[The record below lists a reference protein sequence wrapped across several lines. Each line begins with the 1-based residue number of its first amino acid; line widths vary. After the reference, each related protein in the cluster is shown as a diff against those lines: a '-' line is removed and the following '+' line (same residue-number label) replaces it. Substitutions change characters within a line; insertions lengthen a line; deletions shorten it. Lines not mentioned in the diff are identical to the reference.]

1 MASIATLN
9 RKSRET
15 LAKCPEMEIKM
26 YRYNSE
32 HGSIRPTTGERLSF
46 SGMLVRLAETIA
58 VGLERRRQRLALARL
73 DDRMLRDIGL
83 TSADVEGEV
92 TKPFWK

>member
-1 MASIATLN
+1 M
-9 RKSRET
+9 ET
-15 LAKCPEMEIKM
+15 EM
-26 YRYNSE
+26 YRYKSE
-32 HGSIRPTTGERLSF
+32 HGSFRPSTGERLSF
-46 SGMLVRLAETIA
+46 TGMFVRLAETIA

-92 TKPFWK
+92 SKPFWK

>member
-1 MASIATLN
+1 M
-9 RKSRET
+9 ET
-15 LAKCPEMEIKM
+15 KM
-26 YRYNSE
+26 YGYKSE
-32 HGSIRPTTGERLSF
+32 RSGFRPSTGERLSN

-58 VGLERRRQRLALARL
+58 VGLERRRQRVALARL

-83 TSADVEGEV
+83 TSADVEGEL

>member
-1 MASIATLN
+1 
-9 RKSRET
+9 
-15 LAKCPEMEIKM
+15 
-26 YRYNSE
+26 
-32 HGSIRPTTGERLSF
+32 
-46 SGMLVRLAETIA
+46 MLVRLAETIA
-58 VGLERRRQRLALARL
+58 VGLERRRQRLALGRL

>member
-1 MASIATLN
+1 
-9 RKSRET
+9 
-15 LAKCPEMEIKM
+15 M

-32 HGSIRPTTGERLSF
+32 HSGFRSSTGERLSF
-46 SGMLVRLAETIA
+46 VGMFVRLAETIVVA
-58 VGLERRRQRLALARL
+58 LERRRQRLALARL

-92 TKPFWK
+92 SKPFWK

>member
-1 MASIATLN
+1 
-9 RKSRET
+9 
-15 LAKCPEMEIKM
+15 M
-26 YRYNSE
+26 YRYKSA
-32 HGSIRPTTGERLSF
+32 HSSFRSTTGERLSVN
-46 SGMLVRLAETIA
+46 GMLVRLAETIA

-73 DDRMLRDIGL
+73 DDRMLHDIGL

>member
-1 MASIATLN
+1 
-9 RKSRET
+9 
-15 LAKCPEMEIKM
+15 M

-32 HGSIRPTTGERLSF
+32 PRSSFRPTTGERLSF

-58 VGLERRRQRLALARL
+58 VGLERRRQRVALARL

-83 TSADVEGEV
+83 TTADVEGEV
-92 TKPFWK
+92 MKPFWK

>member
-1 MASIATLN
+1 M
-9 RKSRET
+9 
-15 LAKCPEMEIKM
+15 EMQM

-32 HGSIRPTTGERLSF
+32 RSGFRPTTGGRLSTF
-46 SGMLVRLAETIA
+46 GMLARLAETVA
-58 VGLERRRQRLALARL
+58 VGLERRRQRVALARL

-92 TKPFWK
+92 SKPFWK

>member
-1 MASIATLN
+1 
-9 RKSRET
+9 
-15 LAKCPEMEIKM
+15 M

-32 HGSIRPTTGERLSF
+32 HGSFRSTTGERLST

-58 VGLERRRQRLALARL
+58 VGLERRRQRLALGRL

>member
-1 MASIATLN
+1 
-9 RKSRET
+9 
-15 LAKCPEMEIKM
+15 M

-32 HGSIRPTTGERLSF
+32 PRSSFRPTTGERLSF

-58 VGLERRRQRLALARL
+58 VGLERRRQRVALARL